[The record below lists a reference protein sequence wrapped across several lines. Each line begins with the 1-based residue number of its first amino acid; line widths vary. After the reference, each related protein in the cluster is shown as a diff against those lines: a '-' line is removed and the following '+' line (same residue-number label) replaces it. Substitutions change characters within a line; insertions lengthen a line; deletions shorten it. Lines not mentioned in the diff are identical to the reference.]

1 MITVTQALDLV
12 RRHARPIP
20 PQPTRLL
27 DSLGLVL
34 AEDVSSD
41 VDSPPHDKA
50 LVDGYAL
57 RAADI
62 QSAGTP
68 LKVIEQVL
76 AGSLPRQEVTPG
88 TATHIMTGAPIPSGA
103 DAVVMVERTS
113 RDPRP
118 ANSDALS
125 ASTSVPATQSHEADI
140 VHILLDA
147 VQPGENILRQ
157 GVSMRKGEII
167 LTRGK
172 RLRPIEIGL
181 LAEVG
186 SAETLAH
193 PRPRVAVLSTG
204 DELVPHEQTP
214 AAGQIRNSNGPML
227 TAQVV
232 RSGGIPTNLGIAP
245 DQEDLLTQAIQSGLQ
260 HDVLVLSG
268 GVSAGVM
275 DLTPKI
281 LERLG
286 VSQVFHQVELKPG
299 KPIWFGVR
307 ETDGGTSLVFGL
319 PGNPVSSL
327 VCFELFVRLAL
338 DLLSGGTGNS
348 LATTTARLTH
358 SHQQRGNRPTYF
370 PADYRRV
377 DGKETVCPL
386 AWKGSAD
393 LRTLAHANSLAYFP
407 PGDRCHA
414 EGDEVQVHLM
424 DGVI

>member
-1 MITVTQALDLV
+1 MITVPEALDLV
-12 RRHARPIP
+12 RRHTRPTQP
-20 PQPTRLL
+20 MPTRLL

-34 AEDVSSD
+34 AQDVASD

-50 LVDGYAL
+50 LVDGYAV

-62 QSAGTP
+62 RSGGTR
-68 LKVIEQVL
+68 LKVLEQVL
-76 AGSLPRQEVTPG
+76 AGSLPAHEVTPG

-103 DAVVMVERTS
+103 DAVVMVERTTRAPHPATSDPSSTSPSPASSKDS
-113 RDPRP
+113 RD
-118 ANSDALS
+118 
-125 ASTSVPATQSHEADI
+125 
-140 VHILLDA
+140 VHILLDV

-157 GVSMRKGEII
+157 GVSMRKGEVI
-167 LTRGK
+167 LTSGK
-172 RLRPIEIGL
+172 RLRPIELGL

-186 SAETLAH
+186 AAETLAH

-232 RSGGIPTNLGIAP
+232 RAGGIPTNLGIAP
-245 DQEDLLTQAIQSGLQ
+245 DQEDLLTQAIQAGLQ

-286 VSQVFHQVELKPG
+286 VRQVFHRVDLKPG

-307 ETDGGTSLVFGL
+307 ESGSGISLVFGL

-338 DLLSGGTGNS
+338 DLLAGGTGSS
-348 LATTTARLTH
+348 LATTTARLTL
-358 SHQQRGNRPTYF
+358 SHHQRGDRPTYF
-370 PADYRRV
+370 PADYRRM
-377 DGKETVCPL
+377 DGRETVRPL

-393 LRTLAHANSLAYFP
+393 LRTLASANALAFFP
-407 PGDRCHA
+407 PGDHLFA
-414 EGDEVQVHLM
+414 EGDEVEVHLM
-424 DGVI
+424 DTAI